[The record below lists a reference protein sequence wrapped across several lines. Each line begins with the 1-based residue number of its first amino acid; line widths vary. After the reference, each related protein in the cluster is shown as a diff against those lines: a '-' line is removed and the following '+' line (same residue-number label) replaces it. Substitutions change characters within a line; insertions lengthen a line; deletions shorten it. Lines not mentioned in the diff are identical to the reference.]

1 MDTPPPP
8 VQMVQMLAGFQIS
21 QALYAAA
28 RLGIPDALAGGPRTT
43 GEVSAALGTDRRAT
57 ARLLRSLAGLGVFAD
72 AGGDAYALTPLGR
85 TLVGDAPGS
94 MRDLALMW
102 METHYEPFGRA
113 RRRPSA
119 PGGPPPPSC
128 TTACPFFEMAV
139 PGATTGSG
147 SSPAPWPTSP
157 TASSAHAVAGY
168 DLGSARPGSSTS
180 AVPTGAMLALL
191 LHRIPRRHRASSFD
205 LPHVVEAVPKPW
217 RRRTSSTSA

>member
-1 MDTPPPP
+1 
-8 VQMVQMLAGFQIS
+8 MVQMLAGFQMS

-102 METHYEPFGRA
+102 METHYEPFAGLAGTVRTGRT
-113 RRRPSA
+113 SA
-119 PGGPPPPSC
+119 TKFYGM
-128 TTACPFFEMAV
+128 PFFGWLSQDHDQVGQFTGAMANLTD
-139 PGATTGSG
+139 GIKR
-147 SSPAPWPTSP
+147 
-157 TASSAHAVAGY
+157 HAVAGY
-168 DLGSARPGSSTS
+168 DLGSPSRIVDVGGADGSMLAPSSPGSRAPSGSGSTC
-180 AVPTGAMLALL
+180 PTSS
-191 LHRIPRRHRASSFD
+191 RRYR
-205 LPHVVEAVPKPW
+205 PW